1 MLSKL
6 SINNYAL
13 INHIEIDFNHG
24 LSIITGET
32 GAGKSI
38 ILGALSMILGERA
51 DTSSIGNLGKKSI
64 IEAVFD
70 VSELEDIKQ
79 FCDLHDLDIDDSQII
94 LRRELSTI
102 GRSRAFINDTPV
114 SLQVLKEL
122 AIKLVD
128 IHSQHQNQLI
138 SDSKYQ
144 LKVID
149 SIAENQDELVRYK
162 TQFKKYVE
170 LRNKILKIKSK
181 ISLSRENEEFL
192 KFQFDQLNRLNPKIG
207 EQKDLE
213 SQLEI
218 LSNAE
223 SIKDELG
230 FITSTLK
237 DNDNSIISQLNAVKT
252 SVNKLSP
259 EIVSSDS
266 EIKHRIENVLFEL
279 KDISETFSDCLSGI
293 NFDPTLIAKIDSR
306 LNNIYEINRRFKV
319 EVADELLGIKKEIE
333 RKLSEINTSDDDLM
347 ELEKELKSEGVRLKE
362 LANILTETRKKAS
375 SRFSDEL
382 MSEARHLGMQ
392 NIRFSVVITQGKMG
406 FDGQDNVEFI
416 STFNKN
422 QEMQPISKVAS
433 GGEMSRIML
442 CIKSIV
448 GSKMQMPTII
458 FDEIDT
464 GVSGDIADRMG
475 EMMKRIS
482 SNIQVITITHL
493 PQVASKGLSH
503 YKVYKSDDDNITT
516 TNIVQLT
523 DNERVMELAVMLSG
537 SKVEK
542 TAILN
547 AQSLLKQ

>member
-1 MLSKL
+1 
-6 SINNYAL
+6 
-13 INHIEIDFNHG
+13 
-24 LSIITGET
+24 
-32 GAGKSI
+32 
-38 ILGALSMILGERA
+38 MILGERA

-64 IEAVFD
+64 IEAIFD
-70 VSELEDIKQ
+70 VSEIEEVKQ
-79 FCDLHDLDIDDSQII
+79 FCVSHDLDIDDSQII

-144 LKVID
+144 LKIID
-149 SIAENQDELVRYK
+149 SIAENHDELVMYK

-170 LRNKILKIKSK
+170 LRNKILKIKSQ
-181 ISLSRENEEFL
+181 ISSSRENEEFL
-192 KFQFDQLNRLNPKIG
+192 KFQFDQLNRLNPKMG
-207 EQKDLE
+207 EQRDLE
-213 SQLEI
+213 SKLEI

-252 SVNKLSP
+252 SVSKLNP
-259 EIVSSDS
+259 EIVSADSD
-266 EIKHRIENVLFEL
+266 IKHRIESVLFEL

-293 NFDPTLIAKIDSR
+293 NYDPTLIAKIDSR

-319 EVADELLGIKKEIE
+319 EDSDELLGIKEEIE
-333 RKLSEINTSDDDLM
+333 RQLSEINTSDEDLT
-347 ELEKELKSEGVRLKE
+347 ELEKELKNEGVKLKE
-362 LANILTETRKKAS
+362 LANILTETRKIAA
-375 SRFSDEL
+375 SRFSEEL
-382 MSEARHLGMQ
+382 MSEAKHLGMQ
-392 NIRFSVVITQGKMG
+392 NIKFSVVMSQGKMG

-442 CIKSIV
+442 CVKSIV

-475 EMMKRIS
+475 EMMRRIS

-493 PQVASKGLSH
+493 PQVASKGLYH
-503 YKVYKSDDDNITT
+503 YKVYKSDDENTTT
-516 TNIVQLT
+516 TNIIQLT
-523 DNERVMELAVMLSG
+523 EKERVMELAVMLSG
-537 SKVEK
+537 SQIDEA
-542 TAILN
+542 AILN

>member
-13 INHIEIDFNHG
+13 INHIEIEFHHG

-64 IEAVFD
+64 IEAIFD
-70 VSELEDIKQ
+70 VSEIEEIKQ
-79 FCDLHDLDIDDSQII
+79 FCVSHDLDIDDSQII

-114 SLQVLKEL
+114 CLQVLKEL

-144 LKVID
+144 LKIID
-149 SIAENQDELVRYK
+149 SIAENHDELVMYK

-170 LRNKILKIKSK
+170 LRNKILKIKSQ
-181 ISLSRENEEFL
+181 ISSSRENEEFL
-192 KFQFDQLNRLNPKIG
+192 KFQFDQLNRLNPKMG
-207 EQKDLE
+207 EQRDLE
-213 SQLEI
+213 SKLEI

-252 SVNKLSP
+252 SVNKLNP
-259 EIVSSDS
+259 EIVSADSD
-266 EIKHRIENVLFEL
+266 IKHRIESVLFEL

-293 NFDPTLIAKIDSR
+293 NYDPTLIAKIDSR

-319 EVADELLGIKKEIE
+319 EDSDELLGIKEEIE
-333 RKLSEINTSDDDLM
+333 RQLSEINTSDEDLT
-347 ELEKELKSEGVRLKE
+347 ELEKELKNEGVKLKE
-362 LANILTETRKKAS
+362 LANILTETRKIAA
-375 SRFSDEL
+375 SRFSEEL
-382 MSEARHLGMQ
+382 MSEAKHLGMQ
-392 NIRFSVVITQGKMG
+392 NIKFSVVMSQGKMG

-442 CIKSIV
+442 CVKSIV

-475 EMMKRIS
+475 EMMRRIS

-493 PQVASKGLSH
+493 PQVASKGLYH
-503 YKVYKSDDDNITT
+503 YKVYKSDDENTTT
-516 TNIVQLT
+516 TNIIQLT
-523 DNERVMELAVMLSG
+523 EKERVMELAVMLSG
-537 SKVEK
+537 SQIDEA
-542 TAILN
+542 AILN